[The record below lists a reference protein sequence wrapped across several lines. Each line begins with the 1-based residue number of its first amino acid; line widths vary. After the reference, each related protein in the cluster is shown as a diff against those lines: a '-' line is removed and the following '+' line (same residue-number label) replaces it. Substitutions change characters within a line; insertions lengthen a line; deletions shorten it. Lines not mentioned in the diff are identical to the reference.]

1 VERKAKQSC
10 CSSVFPKL
18 WTFLTSL
25 KQNWHRAVFQAF
37 NFLQS
42 VEGGNLFDWKCLK
55 EGDVGRS
62 QYFLSHQEGA
72 ITSNQ
77 ATRRA
82 PVAACVF
89 LGIKASLLSSAEVL
103 DQAWVIAV
111 LTDHSEIL
119 LYAVHRKMCGTGFL
133 GSRSLQLE
141 KPISS
146 KHRLKRGQVV

>member
-1 VERKAKQSC
+1 MARQSC

-42 VEGGNLFDWKCLK
+42 VEGGNQFGWKCLNK
-55 EGDVGRS
+55 DDLGRS
-62 QYFLSHQEGA
+62 RCFLSHQEGA
-72 ITSNQ
+72 IASNQ
-77 ATRRA
+77 ATGRA

-89 LGIKASLLSSAEVL
+89 LGIKASLPSNAEVL
-103 DQAWVIAV
+103 DQACVIAV
-111 LTDHSEIL
+111 LTDHREIL

-133 GSRSLQLE
+133 GSCSLQLK
-141 KPISS
+141 KPISP
-146 KHRLKRGQVV
+146 KHRLKWGQVV